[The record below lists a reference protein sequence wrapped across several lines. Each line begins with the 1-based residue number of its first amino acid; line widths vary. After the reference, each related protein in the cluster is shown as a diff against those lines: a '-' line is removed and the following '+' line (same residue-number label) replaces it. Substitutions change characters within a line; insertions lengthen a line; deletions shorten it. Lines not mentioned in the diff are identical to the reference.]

1 MSLISLPNWAS
12 VKLASLPECSV
23 LYVVAPEAVYLLDVR
38 ERCCF
43 LGVAGK
49 PFDRRLAAEVEG
61 GRITMGQPMW
71 LLLPG
76 HRDCV
81 PSGKVLGI
89 GIELPVWLSLGGSDG
104 RPAVPGSQLA

>member
-1 MSLISLPNWAS
+1 

-23 LYVVAPEAVYLLDVR
+23 VYVVTPEAVYLLDVR

-61 GRITMGQPMW
+61 GQISIGQPMW

-76 HRDCV
+76 RRDYV
-81 PSGKVLGI
+81 PSGEVLGI
-89 GIELPVWLSLGGSDG
+89 GIEFPVWLSLGESDG
-104 RPAVPGSQLA
+104 RPPVPGGQLA